1 MIKAIIFD
9 FGGPIVEWKEGFEKT
24 YSKHEKL
31 RGLESG
37 AIHNLF
43 QAYTQG
49 AMVGDFSSVSDF
61 FEKTKPAISLTL
73 EELNEIYDEAN
84 ALMYLRPE
92 MEKYI
97 VELKKKYR
105 IGLLSN
111 FTSGL
116 ERFLQEVFKISKLFD
131 VVVSSYDVK
140 MRKPDP
146 RIYQYTLEQLGTHP
160 QETVFIDDLEENV
173 EGAIP
178 LGINAMLFNDSKQC
192 IADLN
197 NLLEKNRKQE

>member
-9 FGGPIVEWKEGFEKT
+9 FGGPIVEWREGFEKT
-24 YSKHEKL
+24 YSKYEELK
-31 RGLESG
+31 GLESG

-43 QAYTQG
+43 ESYTRG
-49 AMVGDFSSVSDF
+49 AMVGDFSSVTDF
-61 FEKTKPAISLTL
+61 FEKTKPAISLNL
-73 EELNEIYDEAN
+73 DELNMIYDEAN
-84 ALMYLRPE
+84 SLMSLRPE
-92 MEKYI
+92 IEKYI
-97 VELKKKYR
+97 VELKKKYQ

-116 ERFLQEVFKISKLFD
+116 EKYLQEVFNISSLFD

-146 RIYQYTLEQLGTHP
+146 RIYQHTLEKLKVSP
-160 QETVFIDDLEENV
+160 QETVFIDDLKENV
-173 EGAIP
+173 EGALS
-178 LGINAMLFNDSKQC
+178 LGINSVLFNNSEQC

-197 NLLEKNRKQE
+197 NVLEEDDV